1 MHGYIWASAAV
12 LLLVVTAT
20 VIVIVNQNRKL
31 NQLHDDLRTIN
42 DSQNNPPNKPWP
54 ALDPVTFKPNL
65 HERPT
70 WKPAWPPIR

>member
-1 MHGYIWASAAV
+1 MRGYIWAGAAV

-42 DSQNNPPNKPWP
+42 DSQKKAAPEVWIGSPEAFQHRQWKH
-54 ALDPVTFKPNL
+54 ALSGK
-65 HERPT
+65 
-70 WKPAWPPIR
+70 